1 MSNFTFLNKKWS
13 SLGKLGMQAENYL
26 HTDNNASM
34 LKMRMFGEQIID
46 LVLAGLN
53 IEVDRFATQDDKIK
67 LLRNAKINQS
77 IPDLFDI
84 VRRYGNKANH
94 EGYENKNDAL
104 ECLVSMYKVA
114 AWFYIKV
121 TKDTSIKPLT
131 FKVPKSK
138 NSKAPIYSIEDY
150 ANEKEQIK
158 EIHKKEVNFVKEERK
173 SLAETQEDK
182 KLEREVE
189 ETLNLNEAETR
200 KKLIDIM
207 LMDAGWDVNN
217 TEFVKVEFPL
227 DNHKEDGKKGFVDY
241 VLLNK
246 KGNPVAVVEAKKTSV
261 DPIIGRQQAVEYANT
276 IERDYGIRPIVFYT
290 NGYEIYMWD
299 DKYSE
304 PRQIWGFYTLEDLE
318 ELYFK
323 HKYKKD
329 LNKVEIDK
337 SIAGRPYQ
345 IEGIKRVY
353 ERY

>member
-138 NSKAPIYSIEDY
+138 NSKVPIYSIEDY

-158 EIHKKEVNFVKEERK
+158 EILK
-173 SLAETQEDK
+173 Q
-182 KLEREVE
+182 
-189 ETLNLNEAETR
+189 LNETPHFNTTLLFKTPENQTQLS
-200 KKLIDIM
+200 KL
-207 LMDAGWDVNN
+207 APY
-217 TEFVKVEFPL
+217 TK
-227 DNHKEDGKKGFVDY
+227 DY
-241 VLLNK
+241 PIGDQPTYYLCSN
-246 KGNPVAVVEAKKTSV
+246 GTCQAPTS
-261 DPIIGRQQAVEYANT
+261 
-276 IERDYGIRPIVFYT
+276 
-290 NGYEIYMWD
+290 
-299 DKYSE
+299 S
-304 PRQIWGFYTLEDLE
+304 LESLKNI
-318 ELYFK
+318 L
-323 HKYKKD
+323 
-329 LNKVEIDK
+329 
-337 SIAGRPYQ
+337 
-345 IEGIKRVY
+345 
-353 ERY
+353 